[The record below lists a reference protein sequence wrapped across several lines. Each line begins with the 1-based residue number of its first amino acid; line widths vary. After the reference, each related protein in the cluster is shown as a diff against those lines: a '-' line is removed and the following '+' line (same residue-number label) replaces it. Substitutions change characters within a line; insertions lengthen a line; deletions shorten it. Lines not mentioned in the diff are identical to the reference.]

1 MIFKFKGKE
10 VEVPDNFLILCGQH
24 AQQRGMTLEEYIA
37 EAFTKI
43 YEENIRGKIKDVIK
57 LLEDKKI
64 KWAFKHAERTGAKR
78 LVLLAPDEWS
88 RKMIKVKDLETGEEK
103 ELSLKDL

>member
-1 MIFKFKGKE
+1 MYLVTDKLRKSSEG
-10 VEVPDNFLILCGQH
+10 
-24 AQQRGMTLEEYIA
+24 
-37 EAFTKI
+37 FTS
-43 YEENIRGKIKDVIK
+43 Y
-57 LLEDKKI
+57 LEDKKI